1 MPPPPTMPTTT
12 RFNKSPMFGV
22 SDLAKSHSFY
32 FIIKNHNI
40 AWQVTRG
47 WSRIKESFESGPVR
61 FGIPVII
68 TRMISGR
75 REC

>member
-1 MPPPPTMPTTT
+1 MPPTTT
-12 RFNKSPMFGV
+12 RFNKSPIFVV

-32 FIIKNHNI
+32 FFVIKDHNI

-47 WSRIKESFESGPVR
+47 WSRLKESFQGGPVR